1 MQPDPRRPTPV
12 TELLTGWGRTAP
24 TLAAV
29 AHPTRPDE
37 LSGLVA
43 GGGEPGANARGV
55 RGRGVIARGLGRSYG
70 DCAQNAGG
78 LVVDTTGVSKVREID
93 LTTGVVTV
101 DAGVSLD
108 TLMRV
113 LLPLGWFV
121 PVTPG
126 TRHVTVGGAIAADI
140 HGKNHHVD
148 GSFGVHVGGV
158 ALQTPTGGFDLTPE
172 HEHDHDLFWATAGG
186 MGLTGIVS
194 TATLRLRAVETT
206 SMSVDTE
213 RASDLDDVLA
223 RMDEGDD
230 RYQYSVAWIDCL
242 ARGTSM
248 GRSVLMRGRHAR
260 LEELPA
266 KARPTCLA
274 FAPDAIAQA
283 PPWVPSGLL
292 NRLTVRTCNELYFA
306 KAPKLERD
314 RLVPL
319 HSFFHPLDGVGGWNR
334 LYGRQGFLQYQFVVP
349 FGQEDALRRA
359 VARLSDARCPSF
371 LAVLK
376 RFGPASPG
384 PLSFPIPG
392 WTLALDIP
400 VGKASLATLLD
411 DLDELVA
418 DAGGRVY
425 LAKDSRLRPEM
436 VAVMYPRL
444 DDWRAIRDKVDPD
457 RVLQSDLSRRLGL
470 LDDGLAPGSF

>member
-1 MQPDPRRPTPV
+1 MPPDPA
-12 TELLTGWGRTAP
+12 LLTGWGRTAP
-24 TLAAV
+24 SLASV
-29 AHPTRPDE
+29 AHPGRPDE
-37 LSGLVA
+37 LAGLIA
-43 GGGEPGANARGV
+43 ESPDRGL
-55 RGRGVIARGLGRSYG
+55 IARGLGRSYG

-78 LVVDTTGVSKVREID
+78 LVVDMTGVSKVRDID
-93 LTTGVVTV
+93 VAKGVVTT

-148 GSFGVHVGGV
+148 GSFCGHVAGLT
-158 ALQTPTGGFDLTPE
+158 LQTPTGSFDLTPE
-172 HEHDHDLFWATAGG
+172 GDPDLFWATAGG

-194 TATLRLRAVETT
+194 TATVALRPVETT

-213 RASDLDDVLA
+213 RATDLDDVMA

-230 RYQYSVAWIDCL
+230 HYHYSVAWIDCL
-242 ARGTSM
+242 ARGAAM
-248 GRSVLMRGRHAR
+248 GRSVLMRGRHATVD
-260 LEELPA
+260 ELPA
-266 KARPTCLA
+266 KARPSRLS
-274 FAPDAIAQA
+274 FAPAAVAQA

-292 NRLTVRTCNELYFA
+292 NRLTVRAFNELYFA
-306 KAPKLERD
+306 KAPALERG
-314 RLVPL
+314 RLVDL
-319 HSFFHPLDGVGGWNR
+319 HSFFHPLDGVVGWNR
-334 LYGRQGFLQYQFVVP
+334 LYGRRGFVQYQFVVP
-349 FGQEDALRRA
+349 FGAEDALRRA
-359 VARLSDARCPSF
+359 VTRLSAARCPSF

-400 VGKASLATLLD
+400 VGSLSLAPLLD
-411 DLDELVA
+411 GLDELVA
-418 DAGGRVY
+418 EAGGRVY

-436 VAVMYPRL
+436 VAAMYPRIE
-444 DDWRAIRDKVDPD
+444 DWRRVRDKVDPE
-457 RVLQSDLSRRLGL
+457 RVLRSDLSRRLGL
-470 LDDGLAPGSF
+470 IDEEPAP

>member
-1 MQPDPRRPTPV
+1 MRD
-12 TELLTGWGRTAP
+12 LD
-24 TLAAV
+24 LA
-29 AHPTRPDE
+29 
-37 LSGLVA
+37 
-43 GGGEPGANARGV
+43 
-55 RGRGVIARGLGRSYG
+55 
-70 DCAQNAGG
+70 
-78 LVVDTTGVSKVREID
+78 
-93 LTTGVVTV
+93 TGVVTV
-101 DAGVSLD
+101 DAGASLD
-108 TLMRV
+108 TLMRA

-172 HEHDHDLFWATAGG
+172 DDHDLFWATAGG

-223 RMDEGDD
+223 RMDEGDH

-274 FAPDAIAQA
+274 
-283 PPWVPSGLL
+283 VSYTH
-292 NRLTVRTCNELYFA
+292 LTLPTTPYV
-306 KAPKLERD
+306 
-314 RLVPL
+314 
-319 HSFFHPLDGVGGWNR
+319 
-334 LYGRQGFLQYQFVVP
+334 
-349 FGQEDALRRA
+349 
-359 VARLSDARCPSF
+359 
-371 LAVLK
+371 
-376 RFGPASPG
+376 
-384 PLSFPIPG
+384 
-392 WTLALDIP
+392 
-400 VGKASLATLLD
+400 
-411 DLDELVA
+411 
-418 DAGGRVY
+418 
-425 LAKDSRLRPEM
+425 
-436 VAVMYPRL
+436 
-444 DDWRAIRDKVDPD
+444 
-457 RVLQSDLSRRLGL
+457 
-470 LDDGLAPGSF
+470 